1 MRGSFLFFER
11 VAQHDARMT
20 SLEQERVEQQRWTA
34 CQKRPVPFLDAL
46 VEGEFQPADRIRDK
60 QALALGR
67 MLHFASECVPYY
79 RDLFQK
85 VWVDAEDANP
95 FRVLESMPILSKL
108 DLQDRLT
115 ALRAERLPKGE
126 RETIEAGTSGTTG
139 IPARVRHSMQSA
151 RMFSL
156 LKQREYRWFRFDPAG
171 TLALIRFPGS
181 LPKRD
186 DGTELPLGETMRLG
200 GWPRVEADF
209 VTGPALAFNIMN
221 PPEERIAWLRAN
233 RPDHL
238 LSVSED
244 LEHLAFAAGEERVA
258 PTLKSVEAISDQM
271 TPTMREHIERSFGC
285 PIHQNYGLN
294 EIGLVATRCD
304 AGRYHVHSEHCI
316 VEIIGPDGK
325 SVAPGETGRLIITG
339 LNNWVMP
346 LLRYD
351 ADDLAIAVDG
361 PCPCGRTLP
370 SFGDVVGRYSRVAFL
385 PDGTIIIL
393 EALRTAIR
401 KQPRGMIRGLRQYQ
415 THHRLDGSW
424 EVRLVLRE
432 EMPERLADYLGETWS
447 RILGAPCPPFTVKSV
462 DAIERPPG
470 GKFQDF
476 TSEFFPP
483 RR

>member
-1 MRGSFLFFER
+1 
-11 VAQHDARMT
+11 MT
-20 SLEQERVEQQRWTA
+20 SLEQERVEQRRWTERL
-34 CQKRPVPFLDAL
+34 KRPFPYFDTL
-46 VEGEFQPADRIRDK
+46 VEGEFLPLEHIRQK
-60 QALALGR
+60 QAAALAR
-67 MLHFASECVPYY
+67 MLQFASEHVPYY
-79 RDLFQK
+79 RDLFQQISI
-85 VWVDAEDANP
+85 DAENATP
-95 FRVLESMPILSKL
+95 FRVLEALPILSKL
-108 DLQDRLT
+108 HLQDKHA
-115 ALRAERLPKGE
+115 ALRAERLPQGE
-126 RETIEAGTSGTTG
+126 RETIEVGTSGTTG
-139 IPARVRHSMQSA
+139 IPARVRHSLQSA
-151 RMFSL
+151 RMFTL
-156 LKQREYRWFRFDPAG
+156 LKQREYRWFRFDPKG
-171 TLALIRFPGS
+171 TFALIRFPGS

-186 DGTELPLGETMRLG
+186 DGTELPLHETMTLS

-209 VTGPALAFNIMN
+209 VTGPAIGFNIMN
-221 PPEERIAWLRAN
+221 TPEDQIAWLRAH
-233 RPDHL
+233 RADHL

-244 LEHLAFAAGEERVA
+244 LEHLAFTAGEDRVA

-271 TPTMREHIERSFGC
+271 TPTMREHIESSFGC

-316 VEIIGPDGK
+316 VEIIGPDGR

-346 LLRYD
+346 LMRYD
-351 ADDLAIAVDG
+351 ADDLAIAVGG

-385 PDGTIIIL
+385 PEGTVIIL
-393 EALRTAIR
+393 EALRSAIR
-401 KQPRGMIRGLRQYQ
+401 KQPSGMIRGLRQYQ

-432 EMPERLADYLGETWS
+432 EMPERLAEYLGETWS
-447 RILGAPCPPFTVKSV
+447 RILGAPHPPFTVKRV

>member
-1 MRGSFLFFER
+1 
-11 VAQHDARMT
+11 MT
-20 SLEQERVEQQRWTA
+20 SLEQERVEQRRWTERL
-34 CQKRPVPFLDAL
+34 KRPFPYFDTL
-46 VEGEFQPADRIRDK
+46 VEGEFLPADQIRAN
-60 QALALGR
+60 QEAALGR

-85 VWVDAEDANP
+85 ISIGAEDATP
-95 FRVLESMPILSKL
+95 FRVLEALPILNKL
-108 DLQDRLT
+108 DLQDKLT

-126 RETIEAGTSGTTG
+126 RAVIEVGTSGTTG
-139 IPARVRHSMQSA
+139 IPARVKHSLQSA
-151 RMFSL
+151 RMFTL
-156 LKQREYRWFRFDPAG
+156 LKQREYRWFRFDPKG
-171 TLALIRFPGS
+171 TFALIRFPGS

-186 DGTELPLGETMRLG
+186 DGTELPLGETMRLEE
-200 GWPRVEADF
+200 WPRVAADF
-209 VTGPALAFNIMN
+209 VTGPAIGFNIMN
-221 PPEERIAWLRAN
+221 TPEDQIAWLRAH

-244 LEHLAFAAGEERVA
+244 LEHLAFTAGEERVA

-271 TPTMREHIERSFGC
+271 TPTMREHIEQSFGC

-304 AGRYHVHSEHCI
+304 AGRYHVHSEHCL

-325 SVAPGETGRLIITG
+325 SVAPGESGRLIVTS

-385 PDGTIIIL
+385 PEGTVIVL

-401 KQPRGMIRGLRQYQ
+401 KQPTGMIRGLRQYQ
-415 THHRLDGSW
+415 THHRRDGSW

-447 RILGAPCPPFTVKSV
+447 RILGAPHPPFTVTRV
-462 DAIERPPG
+462 EAIERPPG